1 MEDLKYKIAI
11 TLLPGIGSVKTRA
24 ILGHLR
30 SLEAFF
36 TERES
41 ALRRIPGIGDHLAS
55 HPARQKALEQAEKE
69 TQFVGKNRIRVSWFL
84 DDDYPS
90 RLKQCEDAP
99 VLLYMQ
105 GNTGAEARKVLSIV
119 GTRHATPYGIDHCNS
134 IVEDLAAAYPDLL
147 IVSGLAYGIDVCA
160 HKAALKHHLPT
171 LAVLGHGLQMIY
183 PASHR
188 QVAQEIVRQGA
199 LVTEYSTFHTPD
211 KKNFIARNRIIAGL
225 ADATLVVESG
235 EKGGALITA
244 DLANSYN
251 RDVFALPGRAG
262 DEWSKGCN
270 RLIKK
275 NMAALVE
282 DASDLAWFLGWEMKN
297 TKKQAVQ
304 KEMFLTLGQDE
315 QLLLDILKEQK
326 ELSLDE
332 LAVLAGMPV
341 SKTSALLLNLEFSG
355 LVRNLPGNIYRW
367 LP

>member
-1 MEDLKYKIAI
+1 MEDLVYKIAI

-24 ILGHLR
+24 ILAYMP

-36 TERES
+36 SERERV
-41 ALRRIPGIGDHLAS
+41 LRRIPGIGDHLAS
-55 HPARQKALEQAEKE
+55 RSSRQKALEEAEKE
-69 TQFVGKNRIRVSWFL
+69 VAFVQKNHLRVFWFL
-84 DDDYPS
+84 DEDYPS
-90 RLKQCEDAP
+90 RLRQCEDAP
-99 VLLYMQ
+99 VLLYLQ
-105 GNTGAEARKVLSIV
+105 GNAEPEARKVLSIV
-119 GTRHATPYGIDHCNS
+119 GTRHATPYGLDHCNR
-134 IVEDLAAAYPDLL
+134 ILEDLATSHPGLL
-147 IVSGLAYGIDVCA
+147 IISGLAYGIDVCA
-160 HKAALKHHLPT
+160 HKAALKHDLPT
-171 LAVLGHGLQMIY
+171 IAVLGHGLQMIY

-188 QVAQEIVRQGA
+188 HVAQEIVRQGA

-225 ADATLVVESG
+225 ADATLVIESG

-270 RLIKK
+270 RLIRN

-282 DASDLAWFLGWEMKN
+282 NASDLAWFLGWEMKD
-297 TKKQAVQ
+297 KHKEAVQ
-304 KEMFLTLGQDE
+304 KELFLSLNKEE

-341 SKTSALLLNLEFSG
+341 SNTSALLLNLEFAG
-355 LVRNLPGNIYRW
+355 LVKNMPGNMYRW
-367 LP
+367 IP

>member
-1 MEDLKYKIAI
+1 MEDLTYKIAI
-11 TLLPGIGSVKTRA
+11 TLLPGIGSVRTRA
-24 ILGHLR
+24 ILAHLP

-36 TERES
+36 KES
-41 ALRRIPGIGDHLAS
+41 EAALQRIPGIGNHLAS
-55 HPARQKALEQAEKE
+55 RSLRKKVLEQAEKE
-69 TQFVGKNRIRVSWFL
+69 TVFVEKNHLRVFWFL
-84 DDDYPS
+84 DDDYPT

-99 VLLYMQ
+99 VLFYLQ
-105 GNTGAEARKVLSIV
+105 GSVAPEARKVLSVV
-119 GTRHATPYGIDHCNS
+119 GTRHATPYGIEHCNR
-134 IVEDLAAAYPDLL
+134 IIEDLAASHPGLL
-147 IVSGLAYGIDVCA
+147 IVSGLAYGIDICA
-160 HKAALKHHLPT
+160 HKAALKHSLPT
-171 LAVLGHGLQMIY
+171 IAVLGHGLQMIY

-188 QVAQEIVRQGA
+188 NVAREIVSQGA

-251 RDVFALPGRAG
+251 RDVFALPGRTD

-270 RLIKK
+270 RLIRK

-282 DASDLAWFLGWEMKN
+282 NAADLAYFMGWEMQNSRKE
-297 TKKQAVQ
+297 AVQ
-304 KEMFLTLGQDE
+304 KELFLTLSNEE

-341 SKTSALLLNLEFSG
+341 SNTSALLLNLEFSG
-355 LVRNLPGNIYRW
+355 LVKSLPGNIYRW
-367 LP
+367 IP

>member
-24 ILGHLR
+24 ILSHLR

-36 TERES
+36 TEKEAS
-41 ALRRIPGIGDHLAS
+41 LRRIPGIGDHLAS
-55 HPARQKALEQAEKE
+55 RPARQKALEQAEKE
-69 TQFVGKNRIRVSWFL
+69 SEFVEKNRIRVSWFL

-99 VLLYMQ
+99 VLLYFQ
-105 GNTGAEARKVLSIV
+105 GNTGTEARKVLSIV
-119 GTRHATPYGIDHCNS
+119 GTRHATPYGIDRCNS
-134 IVEDLAAAYPDLL
+134 IVEELASAHPDLL

-160 HKAALKHHLPT
+160 HKAALKHQLPT
-171 LAVLGHGLQMIY
+171 IAVLGHGLQMIY

-188 QVAQEIVRQGA
+188 SVAREIVHQGA

-282 DASDLAWFLGWEMKN
+282 EAADLAWLLGWEMKS
-297 TKKQAVQ
+297 TQQQTVQ
-304 KEMFLTLGQDE
+304 KELFLTLGHEE

-332 LAVLAGMPV
+332 LAVLSGMPV